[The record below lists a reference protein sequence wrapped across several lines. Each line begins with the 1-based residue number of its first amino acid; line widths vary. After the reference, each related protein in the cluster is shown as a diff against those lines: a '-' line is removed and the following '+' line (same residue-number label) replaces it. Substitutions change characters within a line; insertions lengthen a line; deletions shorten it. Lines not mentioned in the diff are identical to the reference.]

1 MGEVFLA
8 HDTSLERKVAI
19 KILAAKSIEDAHAR
33 RRLIREA
40 KLAATLD
47 HPNICTIHE
56 VSIEGDHPFIV
67 MQYIEGET
75 LWDKVKNNPLAPADV
90 VNIGI
95 QAAES
100 LAEAHSHGL
109 IHREIKPQN
118 VIITPRGQFTTPAY
132 GFAK

>member
-47 HPNICTIHE
+47 HPNICTIQE

-75 LWDKVKNNPLAPADV
+75 LWDKEKNNPLAPGDV

-95 QAAES
+95 QAAE
-100 LAEAHSHGL
+100 A
-109 IHREIKPQN
+109 REQADCSCLCP
-118 VIITPRGQFTTPAY
+118 TAFPLRCTASR
-132 GFAK
+132 